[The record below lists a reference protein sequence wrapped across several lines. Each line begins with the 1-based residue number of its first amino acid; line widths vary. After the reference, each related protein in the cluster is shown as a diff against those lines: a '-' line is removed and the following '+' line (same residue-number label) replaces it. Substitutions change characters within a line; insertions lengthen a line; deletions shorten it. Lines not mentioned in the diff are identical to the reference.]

1 MPNPKFYLDDIEKVT
16 KNNQNFRQVVF
27 TGKHMQLV
35 LMTLKTGEEIGVETH
50 HDVDQFFRVEDG
62 EATVVIEGVASVVKS
77 DMAFIVP
84 AGAEHNVI
92 NTGKKTLKLYTIY
105 TPPNHPEGTIHQT
118 KAEADAYEKAHQK

>member
-1 MPNPKFYLDDIEKVT
+1 MSNPSFYLDDIEKVT

-62 EATVVIEGVASVVKS
+62 EATVVIEGVATVVKS

-92 NTGKKTLKLYTIY
+92 NTGKKALKLYTIY
-105 TPPNHPEGTIHQT
+105 APSNHPEGTIHQT
-118 KAEADAYEKAHQK
+118 KAEADAYEKAIGH